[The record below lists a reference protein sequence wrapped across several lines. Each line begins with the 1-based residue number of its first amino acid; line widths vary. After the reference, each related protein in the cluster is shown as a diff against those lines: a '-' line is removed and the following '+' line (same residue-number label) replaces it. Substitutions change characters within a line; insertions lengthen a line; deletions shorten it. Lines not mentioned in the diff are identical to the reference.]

1 MTIGPG
7 RIERAIAATFFANPS
22 MTYTVEELVAI
33 AYPGVSRVEKKHRVV
48 VARAANKVAAREC
61 WSSTRAER
69 PGHRVVYFNL
79 LDHQSYAA
87 GQIRGSYRFRE
98 LSHADV
104 IGAIE
109 DPNTAPLIVEQWREA
124 MSRGG
129 AFWREV
135 ESNRAKRRAQS
146 QDE

>member
-1 MTIGPG
+1 
-7 RIERAIAATFFANPS
+7 

-48 VARAANKVAAREC
+48 VARAASKVAAREW
-61 WSSTRAER
+61 WSCTRAER
-69 PGHRVVYFNL
+69 PGHGIVYFNL
-79 LDHQSYAA
+79 LDRQSYAV

-104 IGAIE
+104 IAAIE

-124 MSRGG
+124 MRRDG

-135 ESNRAKRRAQS
+135 ESNRAKRRATIS
-146 QDE
+146 EGL